1 MESIQVYRQ
10 GWQERER
17 QREEQERCRALEA
30 RKSLTA
36 LIAIL
41 KKYQVEK
48 IILFGSL
55 AKNNRLHAGSD
66 IDLAVAGLPSDQ
78 FFAAYGEIMMA
89 SDFTV
94 DLKPLEDL
102 EPLFKQ
108 QVLSIG
114 EVIYA
119 DEKQAGSTQS

>member
-30 RKSLTA
+30 RKSLTT

-41 KKYQVEK
+41 KKYPVKK
-48 IILFGSL
+48 IIPFGSL

-66 IDLAVAGLPSDQ
+66 IDLAVVGLPSDQ
-78 FFAAYGEIMMA
+78 FFTAYGEIMMT
-89 SDFTV
+89 SDFNV

-102 EPLFKQ
+102 EPFFKQ
-108 QVLSIG
+108 QILSIG

-119 DEKQAGSTQS
+119 ATDQAGDTQS